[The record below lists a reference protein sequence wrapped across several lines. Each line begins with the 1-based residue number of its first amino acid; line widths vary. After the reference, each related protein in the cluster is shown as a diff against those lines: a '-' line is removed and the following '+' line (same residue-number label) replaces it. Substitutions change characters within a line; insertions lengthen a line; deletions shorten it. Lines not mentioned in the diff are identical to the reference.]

1 MSKIHSQI
9 IPDLHTVEERTQ
21 LSAHINPPDSAVPA
35 KNQHPVVNSGRNSKV
50 RKKGFTVLEVLVSL
64 SILVLTLMALY
75 QSFSTSIFVLSSTTN
90 LWKAMSHAQNE
101 LLKSERATI
110 SPPVSLSQGEF
121 ELEHPMNGFNW
132 KKHVSDT
139 TPLPGIRVR
148 QVNYQLS
155 WNEGKN
161 VYTYDAD
168 IYVNPN

>member
-1 MSKIHSQI
+1 
-9 IPDLHTVEERTQ
+9 
-21 LSAHINPPDSAVPA
+21 
-35 KNQHPVVNSGRNSKV
+35 
-50 RKKGFTVLEVLVSL
+50 
-64 SILVLTLMALY
+64 
-75 QSFSTSIFVLSSTTN
+75 
-90 LWKAMSHAQNE
+90 MSHAQNE

-121 ELEHPMNGFNW
+121 ELEHVMNGFSW

-148 QVNYQLS
+148 QVNYQLL